1 MAIQGV
7 MQQIPLEDS
16 ERIEKVL
23 ASLNR
28 PQDRMNATSQLVS
41 THAWKD
47 LEGTLKFIENI
58 ENPRIKDQAYQS
70 IMHA

>member
-1 MAIQGV
+1 

-23 ASLNR
+23 ASLTR

-58 ENPRIKDQAYQS
+58 EEIPG
-70 IMHA
+70 